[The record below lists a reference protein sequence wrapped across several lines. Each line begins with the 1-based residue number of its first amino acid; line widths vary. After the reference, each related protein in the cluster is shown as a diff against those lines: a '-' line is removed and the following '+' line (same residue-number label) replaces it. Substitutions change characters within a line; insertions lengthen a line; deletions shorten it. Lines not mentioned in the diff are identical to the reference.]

1 MKVIKQLNSLQEEL
15 STLGHKQIGYVPT
28 MGALHNGHLSLIDYA
43 HKKSDYVVVSIFVNP
58 TQFNNE
64 NDLQQY
70 PINLENDIL
79 ILKDKKVD
87 MVFCPDYNDLYAS
100 ESRIKVDL
108 KGLDKV
114 LEGERR
120 LGHFEG
126 VIRVL
131 NLFFRLIHPK
141 FAFFGE
147 KDYQQFLI
155 VDQLTKQH
163 FPNIKIIPC
172 PTQRE
177 ANGLAMSSR
186 NIRLSPLE
194 QKVAAKIYST
204 LLYCKQHFDK
214 SNIRELEASCFKMI
228 SEFSDPEYF
237 EIRNANDLSKV
248 SSNSN
253 SSRAFV
259 ATKLSDVRLIDNIA
273 IN

>member
-1 MKVIKQLNSLQEEL
+1 MKLIKQLNSLQEEL
-15 STLGHKQIGYVPT
+15 STLGHKKIGYVPT
-28 MGALHNGHLSLIDYA
+28 MGALHDGHLSLVDYA

-58 TQFNNE
+58 TQFNNK
-64 NDLQQY
+64 NDLQRY
-70 PINLENDIL
+70 PINLENDLL

-87 MVFCPDYNDLYAS
+87 LVFCPDYHELYAS
-100 ESRIKVDL
+100 ERRIKVDL

-114 LEGERR
+114 LEGEKRY
-120 LGHFEG
+120 GHFEG

-131 NLFFRLIHPK
+131 NLFFRLIHPN

-155 VDQLTKQH
+155 VDQLAKQH
-163 FPNIKIIPC
+163 FPMIEIVPC
-172 PTQRE
+172 PTKRE
-177 ANGLAMSSR
+177 SDGLAMSSR

-194 QKVAAKIYST
+194 RQEAAKIYST
-204 LLYCKQHFDK
+204 LIYCKHHFDK
-214 SNIRELEASCFKMI
+214 SDVSELESSCFKMI

-237 EIRNANDLSKV
+237 EIRKANDLSKV
-248 SSNSN
+248 LSNSN